1 MSMIRGLL
9 LAAALLLGLP
19 AAAAAQNPTPP
30 VVTTAAA
37 TSLAQNAATIPG
49 TVDPNGAATTYE
61 IRYGTSTSYGLR
73 STQRS
78 AAAAAIPSRSR
89 CASPG

>member
-1 MSMIRGLL
+1 MSMVRGLI
-9 LAAALLLGLP
+9 LAAALLVGLP

-37 TSLAQNAATIPG
+37 SGIARDAATITG

-61 IRYGTSTSYGLR
+61 IQYGTTASYGLR
-73 STQRS
+73 SAARS
-78 AAAAAIPSRSR
+78 AGSGTEPVSIEVRLPA
-89 CASPG
+89 